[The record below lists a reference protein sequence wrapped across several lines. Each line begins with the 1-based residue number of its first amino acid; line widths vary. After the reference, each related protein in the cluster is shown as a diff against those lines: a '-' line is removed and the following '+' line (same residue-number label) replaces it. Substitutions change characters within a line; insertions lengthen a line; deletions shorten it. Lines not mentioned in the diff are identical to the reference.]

1 MRDARCLLELPETCH
16 SQLRTALAPSTCQ
29 HNNKWP
35 ECKCAPATL
44 YLTSCSSR
52 ECNNMTPLG
61 NQACISRHCQ
71 WLWAVQ
77 YVLKL
82 SLLSIYLVLMSRSS
96 TNLVPLSN
104 QGIVQQSGSIILLGM
119 RFSLNLAVKVFRE
132 PNF

>member
-1 MRDARCLLELPETCH
+1 LPEMVRPPRPADEGA
-16 SQLRTALAPSTCQ
+16 SKNVFKVALFKMILI
-29 HNNKWP
+29 H
-35 ECKCAPATL
+35 
-44 YLTSCSSR
+44 
-52 ECNNMTPLG
+52 
-61 NQACISRHCQ
+61 
-71 WLWAVQ
+71 Q